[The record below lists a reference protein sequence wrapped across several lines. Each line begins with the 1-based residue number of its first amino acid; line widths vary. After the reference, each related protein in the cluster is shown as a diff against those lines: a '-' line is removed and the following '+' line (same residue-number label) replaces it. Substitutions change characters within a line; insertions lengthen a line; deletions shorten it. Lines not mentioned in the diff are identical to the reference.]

1 VKVTKASRETSGPF
15 AQAALLECQVKFHAI
30 ANLSGGK
37 QKTIVNKSE
46 DQLFADVI
54 LPFVASGVF
63 SAKWGSKDQ
72 SYNALEMRVYQ
83 SKEAWDKKSGTSFVD
98 FIKGKKNCFEK
109 LKLKAD
115 ALLATNKPRVFM
127 ITPIQGS
134 KHGDQEQQR
143 ILKEFDERFAAVEE
157 IIAAFGG
164 ILIRIDREHALE
176 DLVGRIKKEI
186 QSSTFVVADLTDE
199 RPSCYFEAGYAE
211 ALRKPVI
218 YMASQNSVLKPGT
231 PTKVHFDIHM
241 NIIYFS
247 NHVELSE
254 KLNSTVERNKDKLFN
269 ISEQNSIVIPQDQA
283 VR

>member
-1 VKVTKASRETSGPF
+1 M
-15 AQAALLECQVKFHAI
+15 KFHAI

-37 QKTIVNKSE
+37 QKVIVNKSE

-72 SYNALEMRVYQ
+72 TYNALEVRVFQ
-83 SKEAWDKKSGTSFVD
+83 TREAWDKKSGIALSDFV
-98 FIKGKKNCFEK
+98 KGKRNCFEK
-109 LKLKAD
+109 FKTKAE
-115 ALLATNKPRVFM
+115 ALLATNKFRVFM

-143 ILKEFDERFAAVEE
+143 ILREFDERFSKVEA
-157 IIAAFGG
+157 IVASYGG

-176 DLVGRIKKEI
+176 DLVTRIKKEI
-186 QSSTFVVADLTDE
+186 HSATFVIADLTDE

-231 PTKVHFDIHM
+231 PTKIHFDIHM

-247 NHVELSE
+247 NHQELAE
-254 KLNSTVERNKDKLFN
+254 KLTGAIERNKEKLFDGGDM
-269 ISEQNSIVIPQDQA
+269 NSIVIPKEA
-283 VR
+283 ASV